1 MHPTPARYWNRP
13 LAALLLVALLGP
25 SVGCSTFRDATASVD
40 QVDRLAAMDYPKDAP
55 YGPDLDILVIRSNAD
70 IRLVNRTANSY
81 SGMVLWLNQQY
92 AAQAGSVSIGTDNLR
107 TLTDFINRHREPY
120 PVGTFLN
127 PDQTA
132 PLVLAELYNPSLGV
146 KHRLLVRPGNES
158 NILPFE
164 TLD

>member
-1 MHPTPARYWNRP
+1 MHPTLPRLAGP
-13 LAALLLVALLGP
+13 LLLALALLTGT
-25 SVGCSTFRDATASVD
+25 GCSTFRDATAAPD
-40 QVDRLAAMDYPKDAP
+40 QVDRLAAMDYPRDAP
-55 YGPDLDILVIRSNAD
+55 YGPDLDILVVRSNAD
-70 IRLVNRTANSY
+70 IRLVNRTAHSY

-92 AAQAGSVSIGTDNLR
+92 AARAGSLRIGTDNLR

-120 PVGTFLN
+120 PVGTLLN

-158 NILPFE
+158 SIVPFE
-164 TLD
+164 TID